1 MSELTSVHDLSFNS
15 PNYLWA
21 LLVVPLL
28 LALVLAIR
36 LRRARYRVT
45 FTNLDVLGV
54 VVKKR
59 RGWRGGVPLILLAL
73 ALAAA
78 AAALAQPQAEI
89 VLPEHNATVI
99 LLVDVSGSMAA
110 GDVSPTRM
118 TAAVNSMH
126 IFLGKLPKTDKVGL
140 VTFSNKSQII
150 DQPTLDRATVNSGL
164 DVLSPEAGTALGEG
178 VITAV
183 HLIVSTLAA
192 AGVHHKPG
200 EYLPAAIVLESDGA
214 QNRGTVTPFTAANLA
229 RAEGIRIYGVALGTP
244 GGKVTEGSGLAE
256 ISIPVPPDP
265 GTVALLARTTGG
277 QAASATDSNTLDS
290 IYRNL
295 GTTVGRHTEQLEEIT
310 GWFEIA
316 AALLLIAGVGIARA
330 WGASLP

>member
-1 MSELTSVHDLSFNS
+1 MSELTSIHHLSFIS

-28 LALVLAIR
+28 LVLAFLI
-36 LRRARYRVT
+36 LRRPARYRVT
-45 FTNLDVLGV
+45 FTNLDVLGAV
-54 VVKKR
+54 VEKR
-59 RGWRGGVPLILLAL
+59 RSWHAGVPLLLFAL
-73 ALAAA
+73 ALAVT
-78 AAALAQPQAEI
+78 AAALAQPRVEI

-99 LLVDVSGSMAA
+99 LLVDVSGSMQA
-110 GDVSPTRM
+110 GDVAPTRM
-118 TAAVNSMH
+118 TAAVASMH
-126 IFLGKLPKTDKVGL
+126 VFLSKLPKQDKVGL
-140 VTFSNKSQII
+140 VTFSNKTQII
-150 DQPTLDRATVNSGL
+150 DAPTLDRAAISSGL

-178 VITAV
+178 VIAAV

-192 AGVHHKPG
+192 SGVHHKPG
-200 EYLPAAIVLESDGA
+200 AYLPAAIVLESDGA
-214 QNRGTVTPFTAANLA
+214 QNRGSVTPFTAANFA
-229 RAEGIRIYGVALGTP
+229 KAEGIRIYGVALGTP

-277 QAASATDSNTLDS
+277 ESASATNANTLDS

-295 GTTVGRHTEQLEEIT
+295 GTSVGRHTQQTDVIT
-310 GWFEIA
+310 SWFEIA
-316 AALLLIAGVGIARA
+316 AALLLLGAVGVARA

>member
-1 MSELTSVHDLSFNS
+1 MSKLTSIHQLTFVS
-15 PNYLWA
+15 PHYLWA

-28 LALVLAIR
+28 LVIAVGIR
-36 LRRARYRVT
+36 RRRARYRVT
-45 FTNLDVLGV
+45 YTNLTVLGAV
-54 VVKKR
+54 VEKR
-59 RGWRGGVPLILLAL
+59 RSWHSGVPLILLVL

-78 AAALAQPQAEI
+78 ASALAEPQVEI

-126 IFLGKLPKTDKVGL
+126 LFLSKLPKTDKVGL
-140 VTFSNKSQII
+140 VTFSNRTQII
-150 DQPTLDRATVNSGL
+150 DKPTTDRAAISSGL
-164 DVLSPEAGTALGEG
+164 DVLSPEAGTALGDG
-178 VITAV
+178 VVASV
-183 HLIVSTLAA
+183 HLLVSTLTA
-192 AGVHHKPG
+192 AGVHHKAG
-200 EYLPAAIVLESDGA
+200 QYLPAAIVLESDGA
-214 QNRGTVTPFTAANLA
+214 QNRGSVTPLTAANLA
-229 RAEGIRIYGVALGTP
+229 KAEGIRIYGVALGTL

-256 ISIPVPPDP
+256 ISIPVPPSP

-277 QAASATDSNTLDS
+277 QSAVATNANTLDS

-295 GTTVGRHTEQLEEIT
+295 GSSVGRHTEQRDKIT
-310 GWFEIA
+310 SWFELA
-316 AALLLIAGVGIARA
+316 AAILLLASVGVARA